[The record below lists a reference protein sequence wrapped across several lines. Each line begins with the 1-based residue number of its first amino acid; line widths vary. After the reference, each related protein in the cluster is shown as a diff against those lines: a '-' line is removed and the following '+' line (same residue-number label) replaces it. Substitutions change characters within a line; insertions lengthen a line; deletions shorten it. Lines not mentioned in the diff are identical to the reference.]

1 MLLNLCK
8 VITRF
13 FPIWVVA
20 FSFFAFYAPGSFK
33 PLGFTVTYFLGF
45 VMLTMGLTMSVGDFK
60 LVFSRPK
67 DVLWGVGL
75 RYAIMP
81 FVAFFVAKAMNLSP
95 ELSAGLILVG
105 CCPSGVASNVMTFLA
120 KGDTALSVTVSSVNT
135 VLAPFITPFIFL
147 FLVGTAVPVTA
158 SALFFD
164 ILQIVLVPVILGI
177 SIRAM
182 APQFADNI
190 AKYLPA
196 LSSISIIFIIMIIVA
211 LSAAKLAT
219 VAMLAFVAVA
229 LHNGFG
235 LALGYGGA
243 KMLAGMED
251 KKARAITF
259 EIAIENSGLAAA
271 LAIAHLDPIA
281 AVPAAIFSVWHNL
294 TGSMLASYW
303 AAKSE
308 KESGTN
314 KRRK

>member
-13 FPIWVVA
+13 FPIWVVL
-20 FSFFAFYAPGSFK
+20 FSFYAFYAPSTLK
-33 PLGFTVTYFLGF
+33 TLGFTVTYLLGF
-45 VMLTMGLTMSVGDFK
+45 VMLTMGLTMSIGDFK

-81 FVAFFVAKAMNLSP
+81 FVAFVVSKAMGLSP

-147 FLVGTAVPVTA
+147 FLAGTAVPVTA

-164 ILQIVLVPVILGI
+164 ILEIVLVPVVLGI

-182 APQFADNI
+182 APVFADNI

-196 LSSISIIFIIMIIVA
+196 LSSLSIIFIIMIIVA

-219 VAMLAFVAVA
+219 VATLAFVAVA

-243 KMLAGMED
+243 KTLAGMEE

-259 EIAIENSGLAAA
+259 EIAMENSGLAAA

-294 TGSMLASYW
+294 TGSMVASYW
-303 AAKSE
+303 ASKSE
-308 KESGTN
+308 RDN
-314 KRRK
+314 K

>member
-13 FPIWVVA
+13 FPVWVVA
-20 FSFFAFYAPGSFK
+20 FSFLAFYAPGSFK

-45 VMLTMGLTMSVGDFK
+45 VMLTMGLTMSVDDFK

-81 FVAFFVAKAMNLSP
+81 FVAFLVAKAMNLSP

-135 VLAPFITPFIFL
+135 ILAPFITPFIFL
-147 FLVGTAVPVTA
+147 FLAGTAVPVTA
-158 SALFFD
+158 STLFYD
-164 ILQIVLVPVILGI
+164 ILEIVLVPVVLGI

-182 APQFADNI
+182 APAFADHI

-219 VAMLAFVAVA
+219 VATLAFVAVA

-243 KMLAGMED
+243 RKLAGMEE

-259 EIAIENSGLAAA
+259 EIAMENSGLAAA

-303 AAKSE
+303 AAKAE
-308 KESGTN
+308 KKIDN
-314 KRRK
+314 K

>member
-1 MLLNLCK
+1 MILKLCK

-13 FPIWVVA
+13 FPIWVVV
-20 FSFFAFYAPGSFK
+20 FSFYAFYAPGTFK
-33 PLGFTVTYFLGF
+33 PLGFSVTYLLGF
-45 VMLTMGLTMSVGDFK
+45 VMLTMGLTMSVDDFK

-67 DVLWGVGL
+67 EVLWGVGL

-81 FVAFFVAKAMNLSP
+81 FVAFVVSKAMGLSP

-135 VLAPFITPFIFL
+135 VIAPFITPFLFL
-147 FLVGTAVPVTA
+147 FLAGTIVPVTA
-158 SALFFD
+158 SVLFFD
-164 ILQIVLVPVILGI
+164 ILKIVLVPVLLGI
-177 SIRAM
+177 GIRA
-182 APQFADNI
+182 AATEFADSV

-196 LSSISIIFIIMIIVA
+196 LSSISIIIIIMIIVA

-219 VAMLAFVAVA
+219 VATIAFIAVA
-229 LHNGFG
+229 LHNAFG

-243 KMLAGMED
+243 KKLAGMEE

-259 EIAIENSGLAAA
+259 EIAMENSGLAAA

-281 AVPAAIFSVWHNL
+281 AVPGAIFSVWHNL

-303 AAKSE
+303 ASKSE
-308 KESGTN
+308 KEAN
-314 KRRK
+314 DKEK